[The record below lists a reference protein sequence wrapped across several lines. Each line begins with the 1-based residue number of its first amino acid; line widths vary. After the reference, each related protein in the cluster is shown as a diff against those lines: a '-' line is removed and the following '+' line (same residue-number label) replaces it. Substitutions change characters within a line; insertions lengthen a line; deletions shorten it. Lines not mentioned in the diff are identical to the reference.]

1 MPSQTRPCQRC
12 GAMIP
17 EERCEALPDTRICVE
32 CSQKIGGEFEVHVIP
47 ENLGKSGSLKKNY
60 GAWTIEKRRRRIE
73 RQDG

>member
-1 MPSQTRPCQRC
+1 
-12 GAMIP
+12 MIP